1 VSVFIDQHRARF
13 GVEPICRELE
23 VSDRAYRQ
31 RRAGV
36 ASAGARR
43 DAVLLGEIRRIHQET
58 DESYGAWRCWRQ
70 LRKDGVQVARCTVE
84 RLMRGAGLVGVRRGL
99 TRRTTIPPR
108 QPVAGTDL
116 VSRRFRASR
125 PDELWVCDFTYIRTW
140 QGWAYLAVVLDVY
153 SRRIV
158 GWQLAPHMRDR
169 LVDDALAMA
178 IASRKRPGEPLVAHA
193 DNGSQ
198 YTSWEYTQ
206 RLRDAGIAPSRGR
219 TGTAL
224 DNAMA
229 ESVIATIKTEL
240 IKRRSWPTRLDLE
253 LALLTWIGF
262 YNERRIHRS
271 LGGHTPTEITADYH
285 RNHPTVTEKT
295 T

>member
-1 VSVFIDQHRARF
+1 MFVDEHRARF

-23 VSDRAYRQ
+23 VSARAYRQ
-31 RRAGV
+31 RRA
-36 ASAGARR
+36 APPSARAQS
-43 DAVLLGEIRRIHQET
+43 DAVLLAEIRRIHSET

-70 LRKDGVQVARCTVE
+70 LRKDGFCVARCTVE

-99 TRRTTIPPR
+99 TRRTTIPHR
-108 QPVAGTDL
+108 QPVAGSDL
-116 VSRRFRASR
+116 VRRRFQASR
-125 PDELWVCDFTYIRTW
+125 PDELWVCDFTYVRTW
-140 QGWAYLAVVLDVY
+140 QGWAYLAIVLDVY

-169 LVDDALAMA
+169 LVDDALADGDRQPKA
-178 IASRKRPGEPLVAHA
+178 ARRAARCAHR
-193 DNGSQ
+193 
-198 YTSWEYTQ
+198 Q
-206 RLRDAGIAPSRGR
+206 RLAIHVVGVHPATADAGIAPSRGR

-240 IKRRSWPTRLDLE
+240 ITRRPWPTRLDLE
-253 LALLTWIGF
+253 LALLGWIGF

-271 LGGHTPTEITADYH
+271 LGGQTPQEVTDQYH
-285 RNHPTVTEKT
+285 QNHGTDTQKT